1 MTDAEISAAVETY
14 FANHL
19 DATYWAGLNS
29 TIKAQ
34 VVSMAKSDVAIEL
47 PPSFRF
53 DTLPDPETENVRPW
67 KSDFT
72 VGAIAE
78 QAVFLARNYSSQTNG
93 RVVQS
98 QTLGEL
104 SQTFKYLSDGTL
116 APRAVNFI
124 KRAKSVSARG
134 VFIQRG

>member
-1 MTDAEISAAVETY
+1 MNDTEISTAVETY
-14 FANHL
+14 FSNHL
-19 DATYWAGLNS
+19 DATYWAGLS
-29 TIKAQ
+29 SDVKAQ
-34 VVSMAKSDVAIEL
+34 AVSMAKSDVAAEL
-47 PPSFRF
+47 PASFRF
-53 DTLPDPETENVRPW
+53 DTLPDPETETVRPS
-67 KSDFT
+67 KSDFA

-134 VFIQRG
+134 ISIQRG